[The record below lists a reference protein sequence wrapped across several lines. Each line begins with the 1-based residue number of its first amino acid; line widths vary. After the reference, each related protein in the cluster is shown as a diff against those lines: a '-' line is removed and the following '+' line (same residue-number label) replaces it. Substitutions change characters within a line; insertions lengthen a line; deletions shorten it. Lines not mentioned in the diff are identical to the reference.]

1 MKNVFPLDVNIGF
14 EHGKSGCLSYINSN
28 CGGVW
33 SVALLQSR
41 GGAAV
46 SGGSVRKAGRAAGT
60 NLCCPYFI
68 RSLEP
73 EGRAEEGVLSWR
85 EWG

>member
-1 MKNVFPLDVNIGF
+1 MIHK
-14 EHGKSGCLSYINSN
+14 

-46 SGGSVRKAGRAAGT
+46 SGGSVTKVGRAAGT
-60 NLCCPYFI
+60 NLFAML
-68 RSLEP
+68 SLFY
-73 EGRAEEGVLSWR
+73 
-85 EWG
+85 